1 MAEHIMDHYKNTKII
16 GVFNGDD
23 AWKKLVPIRY
33 PQTRVRASV
42 RGRFKGVDMTHALL
56 IVFLTPKTGTPK
68 TIGIHFYPDDRKKVK
83 SIKTETDD
91 LWISS
96 APYEA
101 LKWPD
106 VPKLIKK
113 LVEDTDIKN

>member
-1 MAEHIMDHYKNTKII
+1 MDHYKNTKII

-56 IVFLTPKTGTPK
+56 IVFLT
-68 TIGIHFYPDDRKKVK
+68 
-83 SIKTETDD
+83 S
-91 LWISS
+91 
-96 APYEA
+96 
-101 LKWPD
+101 
-106 VPKLIKK
+106 
-113 LVEDTDIKN
+113 

>member
-33 PQTRVRASV
+33 PQTRARACVRV
-42 RGRFKGVDMTHALL
+42 RFKGVDMTHALL

-68 TIGIHFYPDDRKKVK
+68 TIGIHFYPDDRNKVK

-113 LVEDTDIKN
+113 LVEAAT

>member
-68 TIGIHFYPDDRKKVK
+68 TIGIHFYPDDRNKVK

-96 APYEA
+96 VPYEA

-113 LVEDTDIKN
+113 LVETAE